1 MQDAGLLFCTPFGK
15 ERAQREGRATLEDV
29 ARRKE
34 LPVMLA
40 AYAVRMT
47 WSPAETVDPA
57 STMACSWG

>member
-1 MQDAGLLFCTPFGK
+1 MQDAGLLFCASFGK
-15 ERAQREGRATLEDV
+15 ERAQREGRATLEDI

-47 WSPAETVDPA
+47 
-57 STMACSWG
+57 